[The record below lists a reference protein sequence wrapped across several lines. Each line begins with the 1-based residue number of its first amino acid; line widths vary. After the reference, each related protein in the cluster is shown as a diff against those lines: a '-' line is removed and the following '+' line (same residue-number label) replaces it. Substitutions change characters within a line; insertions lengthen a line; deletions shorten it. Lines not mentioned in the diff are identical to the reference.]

1 VTRRGLELAILGVVA
16 VATTLLVE
24 AGVYASVNPIGA
36 SSVGLVQGRYFIEL
50 FPLVALAVAVLRRER
65 SGEARWHGVVAV
77 AGSVVLLAL
86 TLVAT
91 NHFFY
96 TWRLVRP
103 A

>member
-1 VTRRGLELAILGVVA
+1 M
-16 VATTLLVE
+16 VE
-24 AGVYASVNPIGA
+24 AGVYASVDPVGA
-36 SSVGLVQGRYFIEL
+36 SSVQLVQGRYFIEL
-50 FPLVALAVAVLRRER
+50 FPLVALAVAVLSGER
-65 SGEARWHGVVAV
+65 PGEARWTAVVAV

-91 NHFFY
+91 NHFFS